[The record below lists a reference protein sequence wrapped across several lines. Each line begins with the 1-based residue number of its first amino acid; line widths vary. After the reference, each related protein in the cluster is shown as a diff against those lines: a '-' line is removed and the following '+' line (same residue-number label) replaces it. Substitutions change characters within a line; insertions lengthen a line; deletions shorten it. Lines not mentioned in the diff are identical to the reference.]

1 MSELFL
7 SLCIFVAYMLL
18 MKIFLAYQRQ
28 VNEAAAKLEANKA
41 KQKEKE
47 EKLTAKKQKMAQSE
61 LNGETGVTPSHH
73 EFDEPLIPN
82 TEENG
87 AKLLAP

>member
-1 MSELFL
+1 MIDLSEEALYVTMSELFL

-18 MKIFLAYQRQ
+18 MKIFLSYQKQ

-47 EKLTAKKQKMAQSE
+47 EKLAAKK
-61 LNGETGVTPSHH
+61 
-73 EFDEPLIPN
+73 
-82 TEENG
+82 
-87 AKLLAP
+87 